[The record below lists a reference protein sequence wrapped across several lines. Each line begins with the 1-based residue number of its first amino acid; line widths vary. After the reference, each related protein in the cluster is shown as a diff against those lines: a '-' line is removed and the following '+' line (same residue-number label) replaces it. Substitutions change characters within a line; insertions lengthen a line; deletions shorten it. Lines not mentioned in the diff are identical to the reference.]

1 MQKNSSPYHLGAI
14 ALLAQSD
21 RLTSITVYGTDA
33 TIEDIVEAVKLF
45 GGTVFVTDSESEYH
59 SIYFRSA
66 IENTT
71 LWIHLH
77 TTNLACVLQRES
89 FQSKESVFERGTD
102 LTIIDNQYVVLS
114 DVAK

>member
-21 RLTSITVYGTDA
+21 RLTSITVSDG

-45 GGTVFVTDSESEYH
+45 GGTVFVTDSESDYH

-114 DVAK
+114 DVDK

>member
-21 RLTSITVYGTDA
+21 RVTSISVADG
-33 TIEDIVEAVKLF
+33 TIEDIVESVKLF
-45 GGTVFVTDSESEYH
+45 GGTVFVTDSESDYH
-59 SIYFRSA
+59 SIYFRSS
-66 IENTT
+66 IEKTT

-114 DVAK
+114 DATK